1 MSSGALL
8 MMTVTEVVITAVTCY
23 FFYKIVTIKP
33 NPEPDS
39 YSDNDEEER

>member
-33 NPEPDS
+33 NPDS
-39 YSDNDEEER
+39 YFDNDEEER